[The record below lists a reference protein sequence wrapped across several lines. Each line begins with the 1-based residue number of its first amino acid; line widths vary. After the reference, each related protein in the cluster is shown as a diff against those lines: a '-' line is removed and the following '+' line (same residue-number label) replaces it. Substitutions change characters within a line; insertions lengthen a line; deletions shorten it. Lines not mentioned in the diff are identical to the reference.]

1 MLEAW
6 VRSGAPAFDVL
17 AWVIAP
23 DSISVSPPRLPGA
36 DVRPDANSLE
46 VRAQVAQLVA
56 RTALTQAKSEIAI
69 GFWHGLS
76 EKEIATWLGEP
87 KNTVHEHVRRLY
99 RDQRWPEVRCRVTVA
114 LAVERELSEPTG

>member
-1 MLEAW
+1 M
-6 VRSGAPAFDVL
+6 
-17 AWVIAP
+17 
-23 DSISVSPPRLPGA
+23 
-36 DVRPDANSLE
+36 RPDANSLE

-56 RTALTQAKSEIAI
+56 RYRFTPAMAEIAI